1 MKRRGGIIIAAIAG
15 IAMTCAALAAPPGS
29 GVRSRLADTAV
40 LRGDFVQEK
49 QLQGFHNPLRSS
61 GEFLLARGHGMVW
74 DTRTP
79 FASRVVMSARGLRV
93 IESDG
98 SVRVI
103 AGDAD
108 ASVAS
113 TANALMMA
121 LLTGDTAALSA
132 QFAIEETLLADGG
145 WTLGLVPRP
154 GVMSTLYRRIDLQGD
169 RFVRRVALEDSN
181 GDRTDI
187 RFVELRDAPA
197 ELSAE
202 EAKRFD

>member
-1 MKRRGGIIIAAIAG
+1 MTRPVTRIMAAVCSIAIA
-15 IAMTCAALAAPPGS
+15 CATLAATPGTR
-29 GVRSRLADTAV
+29 VRARLADTAV
-40 LRGDFVQEK
+40 LRGAFVQEK
-49 QLQGFHNPLRSS
+49 HLQGFHNPLRST
-61 GEFLLARGHGMVW
+61 GEFLLARGHGLVC

-98 SVRVI
+98 SVRAI
-103 AGDAD
+103 AGDAS
-108 ASVAS
+108 ASTAS
-113 TANALMMA
+113 TANALMTA

-132 QFAIEETLLADGG
+132 QFAIEESLLADGG
-145 WTLGLVPRP
+145 WSLGLVPRP
-154 GVMSTLYRRIDLQGD
+154 GAMSTLYRRIDVHGD
-169 RFVRRVALEDSN
+169 QFVRRVVLEDSN

-197 ELSAE
+197 QLSAE

>member
-1 MKRRGGIIIAAIAG
+1 MTPLRARHMIAACLIA
-15 IAMTCAALAAPPGS
+15 IAWVALAATPGS
-29 GVRSRLADTAV
+29 GVHARLADTAV
-40 LRGDFVQEK
+40 LRGGFVQEK
-49 QLQGFHNPLRSS
+49 QLQGFHNPLRST

-79 FASRVVMSARGLRV
+79 FASRVVMSERGLRV

-103 AGDAD
+103 VGDAD
-108 ASVAS
+108 ASVAN

-132 QFAIEETLLADGG
+132 QFAIEETLLTDGG

-154 GVMSTLYRRIDLQGD
+154 GVMSTLYRRIDVQGD